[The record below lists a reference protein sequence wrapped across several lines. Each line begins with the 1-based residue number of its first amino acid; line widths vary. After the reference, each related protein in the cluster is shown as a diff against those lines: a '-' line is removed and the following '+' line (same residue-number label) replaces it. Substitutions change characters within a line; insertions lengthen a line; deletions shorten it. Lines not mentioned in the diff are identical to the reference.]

1 MDYTGED
8 ALYSRCFISMISE
21 ELVVI
26 DHTFLL
32 SMLDAGELV
41 GVAVKSSLRAKL
53 KILRKRA

>member
-41 GVAVKSSLRAKL
+41 GVVAKSSLQRG
-53 KILRKRA
+53 KIKN